1 MRGMTSSAVEALVS
15 AYGIEA
21 LQHKL
26 CSILGGNNSHIY
38 TSGSLY
44 GLLDSNALLLIMRAF
59 LFKVLK

>member
-1 MRGMTSSAVEALVS
+1 MTSSAVEALVS

-26 CSILGGNNSHIY
+26 VFLVGNNSHIY

>member
-26 CSILGGNNSHIY
+26 VFLGGNNSHIY

-44 GLLDSNALLLIMRAF
+44 GLLDSNALLLIIRAF